1 MNFNTTGSAKVKS
14 VSCCLLFDPK
24 DGNIQHVHRVVT
36 MEGAPDTSKADLEAQ
51 TLKLAKDLGL
61 DTGKLQV
68 LHVEESA
75 LEGPGRYAVDPKART
90 LVKQQLRAV
99 AGPLRAAVGK
109 S

>member
-1 MNFNTTGSAKVKS
+1 MKFQTSGSAKVKA

-24 DGNIQHVHRVVT
+24 IGSIQHVHRVVT

-68 LHVEESA
+68 LHVDESA
-75 LEGPGRYAVDPKART
+75 IAEPAHYAVDPKSRT
-90 LVKQQLRAV
+90 LVKQKPKAV
-99 AGPLRAAVGK
+99 AGPLRAAIAKG
-109 S
+109 